1 MYVKLPLQKR
11 GHAKSVENRIRE
23 LRREKKWTQ
32 EQLAVAVGV
41 SRQSIVAIETGKYNP
56 SLDLAFKIAQQFERS
71 IEDVF
76 IYEGDEA

>member
-1 MYVKLPLQKR
+1 M
-11 GHAKSVENRIRE
+11 ENRIRE

-56 SLDLAFKIAQQFERS
+56 SLDLAFKIARQFNEP
-71 IEDVF
+71 IEEVF
-76 IYEGDEA
+76 IFKGDET